1 MPSGSGLVVMM
12 VRAPVT
18 VMEKGWGK
26 EVAPALSWTVTL
38 KKEVPATAG
47 VPLIMPLEDPR
58 VKPLGSDPA
67 LTVQFLY
74 GGVPPVAAKVAE

>member
-1 MPSGSGLVVMM
+1 M
-12 VRAPVT
+12 
-18 VMEKGWGK
+18 
-26 EVAPALSWTVTL
+26 APALSWTVTL
-38 KKEVPATAG
+38 KREVPATAG
-47 VPLIMPLEDPR
+47 VPIMPLEDPR